1 MHGQRPH
8 RRPGW
13 GWVTAV
19 GDGHARHPAT
29 RRTHRYPRPVSRL
42 PAPLG
47 VLAVVV
53 GALLF
58 AVNGTVA
65 KIAMQ
70 AGLSPTRLVEIRSL
84 GSAVVLVAAALL
96 VSRRNMR
103 LRGRRELAVM
113 AVLGVVGVALVQW
126 FYLVAISR
134 LPVGLALLIEYTAP
148 LLVALWA
155 RFVLHEH
162 VRARVWWA
170 LAACLG
176 GLALVAQVGDGV
188 VLDVLGLLAATA
200 AAVSLACYYLLGERL
215 LTRRDPLSTHAWSMG
230 FAALFWVVLQPLW
243 TFPVGTLR
251 ETVVMPGPLTGATP
265 PMWAL
270 VAWIVLLG
278 TVTPYLLFL
287 VGIRALGAARAGL
300 LGMTEPVA
308 ASAAA
313 WLVLGEAMTAV
324 QLVGGG
330 VVLGGIVLAE
340 TARTRAPA
348 PDAGADAGVR
358 GDGSVL
364 PENVVP

>member
-1 MHGQRPH
+1 MSEPLPGYPH
-8 RRPGW
+8 
-13 GWVTAV
+13 
-19 GDGHARHPAT
+19 
-29 RRTHRYPRPVSRL
+29 PVSR
-42 PAPLG
+42 PSAPLG

-53 GALLF
+53 GSLLF

-84 GSAVVLVAAALL
+84 GSAVVLVAAAL
-96 VSRRNMR
+96 VFSRGSLR
-103 LRGRRELAVM
+103 LRGRELAVM

-155 RFVLHEH
+155 RFVLCEQ

-188 VLDVLGLLAATA
+188 VLDAIGLLAAA
-200 AAVSLACYYLLGERL
+200 ASAVSLACYYLLGERL
-215 LTRRDPLSTHAWSMG
+215 LSERDPLSTHAWSMG
-230 FAALFWVVLQPLW
+230 FAALFWIVLQPLW
-243 TFPVGTLR
+243 TFPVGTLG
-251 ETVVMPGPLTGATP
+251 EAVALPGPLAGAEP
-265 PMWAL
+265 PMWLL

-287 VGIRALGAARAGL
+287 WGIRMLGAARAGL

-313 WLVLGEAMTAV
+313 WLVLGEAMTGV
-324 QLVGGG
+324 QLVGGA

-340 TARTRAPA
+340 TARPRVVA
-348 PDAGADAGVR
+348 ADASDAS
-358 GDGSVL
+358 DGSDRDARDDAIVL